1 MPMSAALA
9 FNSSVQ
15 PLWSPRGLILR
26 RPGDDGQTDSAMRP
40 PATRIDRVVDIA
52 GGDDWPQAHL
62 VAVPDSVYDYLCAD
76 NVLQNVEKPD
86 EALANWIRVLKPGG
100 LLALVAADGQRGTAD
115 AAWRLTLQEPDQP
128 KGSLNLLELLQVVCH
143 LVEIERIERFSQG
156 GPINGRR
163 HVEVLLRKRL
173 VALTPVQSNRA
184 PEIVALTK
192 LTETALE
199 QRARWRPMD
208 EFGDILNTGV
218 LDATV
223 VDLSRL
229 YLLYQW
235 LGTTLDLDGD
245 CVEIG
250 CYRGGTAKL
259 TSEVL
264 LRHRPEVP
272 LHLFDTFEGMP
283 EQFSL
288 DEVGMRGAFADTS
301 LAQVQR
307 LLHNNPQVQFYPGI
321 FPATLPAGFDT
332 RRFRFAHI
340 DVDIE
345 ASVLDCLSFLY
356 PRMVNGGIII
366 VDDYGH
372 PNCPGATRAVEHFFR
387 NSPHR
392 VVQMPL
398 RSSAV
403 IVKRDPA

>member
-9 FNSSVQ
+9 FNSSPQ
-15 PLWSPRGLILR
+15 PVWSPRGLLLR
-26 RPGDDGQTDSAMRP
+26 RPGDDGQADGAMRP
-40 PATRIDRVVDIA
+40 PATRIDRVIEIG

-62 VAVPDSVYDYLCAD
+62 VAVPDCVYDYLCAD
-76 NVLQNVEKPD
+76 NVLQHVEKPD
-86 EALANWIRVLKPGG
+86 EALANWIRVLKPGA
-100 LLALVAADGQRGTAD
+100 LLALIAPDGQRGGRD
-115 AAWRLTLQEPDQP
+115 AWRLSLQEPDQP

-184 PEIVALTK
+184 PEIQALTK
-192 LTETALE
+192 LTETAIE
-199 QRARWRPMD
+199 QRARWHPME
-208 EFGDILNTGV
+208 EFTEVLGSGV

-235 LGTTLDLDGD
+235 LGTTLDLEGD

-259 TSEVL
+259 VSEVL
-264 LRHRPEVP
+264 LRHRPDVG

-301 LAQVQR
+301 LAQVRQ
-307 LLHNNPQVQFYPGI
+307 LLHNNPKVQFYPGI
-321 FPATLPAGFDT
+321 FPATLPAGFDAK
-332 RRFRFAHI
+332 RFRFAHI

-345 ASVLDCLSFLY
+345 ASVLDCLTFLY
-356 PRMVNGGIII
+356 PRMVAGGVII

-372 PNCPGATRAVEHFFR
+372 PNCPGATRAVERFFA
-387 NSPHR
+387 NAPYR

-403 IVKRDPA
+403 IVKRG